1 MSIILAD
8 NEQRKGQALFI
19 HSILRA
25 GYALT
30 DRREQKGSVLAWY
43 PSGRLRTLLTMKGM

>member
-30 DRREQKGSVLAWY
+30 DRREQRLC
-43 PSGRLRTLLTMKGM
+43 SGMVPCG